1 MVRGLPPVHEW
12 WLSYVLVACLT
23 GLAAAALIGVLAQ
36 VLRPVQHILV
46 LLVLAVVVAFA
57 LSPVVALV
65 ERRARGRHG
74 LAVATV
80 VLVSATLW
88 VGTIVLFL
96 IPLVSQLETVTSAA
110 PALLDRL
117 QRGEDLTL
125 GSVTV
130 SREVVARVG
139 PLAGQLLARSGEGS
153 VGFALGAVQAVTD
166 AVIVLVMSLY
176 LLLDGSRFRASALRA
191 ISPRHRVRLRAVEDQ
206 VVRVFGAYL
215 RGQLILAGTV
225 GVLVSIVL
233 AALGVPYALAI
244 GAFAAVAELIPMFGP
259 VIAAIPAIGVALL
272 QPFPTVVWVAIAFVL
287 IQQFE
292 SNVLAPRVTGHAVGL
307 HPLGAVIALLAGFHL
322 AGIVGALLA
331 VPVAGLLAVLVSSAL
346 TAARGGHVR
355 AVRAPRSLIGAR
367 AERRRARTETG
378 SARP

>member
-1 MVRGLPPVHEW
+1 VHEW

-36 VLRPVQHILV
+36 VLRPVQHILL

-80 VLVSATLW
+80 VLVSAALW

-96 IPLVSQLETVTSAA
+96 IPLVGQLETVTSAA

-117 QRGEDLTL
+117 QRGEDLTV

-130 SREVVARVG
+130 SREVMARVG

-176 LLLDGSRFRASALRA
+176 LLIDGSRFRASALRA
-191 ISPRHRVRLRAVEDQ
+191 ISPRHRPRLRAVENE
-206 VVRVFGAYL
+206 VVRVFGGYL

-233 AALGVPYALAI
+233 AALGVPYALAL

-259 VIAAIPAIGVALL
+259 VIAAIPAIGIALL

-307 HPLGAVIALLAGFHL
+307 HPLGAVIALLAGFHV
-322 AGIVGALLA
+322 AGIVGALFA

-346 TAARGGHVR
+346 TASRGGHVR
-355 AVRAPRSLIGAR
+355 ARAPRSLVGGR

-378 SARP
+378 PARP